1 MDCTEPFAESWLE
14 TGRSKWKWFRNEIE
28 FCSFQMNQEGVY
40 MLDSKMQAVT
50 EWHRPQNMKEVSGFL
65 GLMGYYC

>member
-1 MDCTEPFAESWLE
+1 
-14 TGRSKWKWFRNEIE
+14 
-28 FCSFQMNQEGVY
+28 MNQEGVY